1 MYDLVP
7 YGKKAILH
15 FQVLQTAGGTFFPKC
30 KACDFT
36 HVYAKQKAFT
46 HTDKHHTL
54 VEWRGN
60 PCEKD
65 MSLIV
70 LNVHLKNCPA
80 TG

>member
-1 MYDLVP
+1 MCHVWSGPLWEESYIAFP
-7 YGKKAILH
+7 SIA
-15 FQVLQTAGGTFFPKC
+15 TAGGTFFPKC

-70 LNVHLKNCPA
+70 LNVHLKKY
-80 TG
+80 